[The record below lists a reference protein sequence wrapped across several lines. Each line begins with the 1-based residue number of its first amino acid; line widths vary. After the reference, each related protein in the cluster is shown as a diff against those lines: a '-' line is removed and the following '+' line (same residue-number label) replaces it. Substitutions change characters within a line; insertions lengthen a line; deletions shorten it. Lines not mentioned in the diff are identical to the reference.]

1 MAARRTAWW
10 HGAGMDTGRT
20 RGQTQGRGQGQ
31 TRGQMS
37 QGVGVTLGPPT
48 GSLWILVA
56 MSSHPAPGI
65 LWPKS
70 REWGKGEVPAQQGA
84 LPALIGNKCSPP
96 ARQRGSSTLR
106 HGATA
111 VSPGCPGERG
121 HPWGQPVPGG
131 ESGQHRVAAG
141 HNPYQPAEN
150 PHPVPYRRW
159 WGPPSPP
166 HPKSD
171 PGHRWSP
178 AASPS
183 W

>member
-1 MAARRTAWW
+1 MVARGWD
-10 HGAGMDTGRT
+10 GYGMDTGTDTGTGTGTDTGTDVPR
-20 RGQTQGRGQGQ
+20 GRGDA
-31 TRGQMS
+31 
-37 QGVGVTLGPPT
+37 GPPQR
-48 GSLWILVA
+48 ILVA

-70 REWGKGEVPAQQGA
+70 QEWGKGEVPAQQGA

-121 HPWGQPVPGG
+121 HPRGQPVPGG
-131 ESGQHRVAAG
+131 ESGHHRMAAG

-150 PHPVPYRRW
+150 PHPLPHRRW